1 MVDPVEAITNA
12 KSGYELAVAMLAV
25 GILGSAW
32 TVVKFFELHKLQEEK
47 DAYYLKQIDDINKF
61 YVEKI
66 TTIQSDN
73 HDRIERLIEAHR
85 TETLASIKQL
95 NNTLQTLHI
104 IVEKYNRNKIPNN
117 SFDNSNE

>member
-1 MVDPVEAITNA
+1 MIDPVEAITNA

-32 TVVKFFELHKLQEEK
+32 TVVKFFELNKLQDEK
-47 DAYYLKQIDDINKF
+47 DIFHLKQIDDINKF

-66 TTIQSDN
+66 TTIHFDN
-73 HDRIERLIEAHR
+73 NERIERLIEAHR

-95 NNTLQTLHI
+95 NNTLHSLHI
-104 IVEKYNRNKIPNN
+104 IIEKYNRNKLPNN